1 LDHWS
6 TESDWSVFPLNFTTQ
21 QQQQYLV
28 KATIMSMT
36 FPKTLL
42 LIAAAWALYALW
54 IVPYQNGLFTS
65 MLELQK
71 PATYLPGSGKV
82 PVRHHYTGFQVVD
95 NQISTM
101 VAFFWPALDSSRAD
115 VSLVFLEIVTQ
126 AMATWI
132 LVTIESLRIGNKG
145 KWYINS

>member
-1 LDHWS
+1 M
-6 TESDWSVFPLNFTTQ
+6 SV
-21 QQQQYLV
+21 
-28 KATIMSMT
+28 T

-42 LIAAAWALYALW
+42 LFSATWALYALW
-54 IVPYQNGLFTS
+54 IVPYQNGLLTS

-71 PATYLPGSGKV
+71 PATYLPGSGMV
-82 PVRHHYTGFQVVD
+82 TMRHLYTGFRHVD

-101 VAFFWPALDSSRAD
+101 VAFFWPALDGSRAD

-126 AMATWI
+126 AMATRV
-132 LVTIESLRIGNKG
+132 LVTIESLRMGNRG